1 MIEFEHVYKSY
12 SDTKAVLTDVSLKLE
27 TGELFTLIGSSGCG
41 KTTLLKTI
49 NKLNTFEQ
57 GELRIDG
64 RRVQDIGTA
73 ELSGLIGYVVQEGGL
88 FPHLT
93 VGENIAL
100 IMKSSHIP
108 AEKIRERVWELLELV
123 NLEPEIYRN
132 KYPAQL
138 SGGQR
143 QRVGVA
149 RAFAM
154 DPGIILMDEPFSALD
169 PLTRSELQDE
179 VVRLQKK
186 YKKTVVFVTHD
197 MDEAIK
203 IATRICFLYNGRVI
217 QCDTPENILKN
228 PSNDYIRNFIGENR
242 LWHNPEFIRV
252 KDIMRKRPFTISRE
266 RTILQAM
273 QIMRQ
278 NNIDSLLVTG
288 EKNRFLGMIWMD
300 SLKNVT
306 DYDKSVSNYIS
317 DDYLSVREEDSF
329 RNVLSMLKIRNY
341 GHHFGIIPVLGE
353 ERELRGYLTKS
364 SLLAVLS
371 RQFIPEQSELEGGA
385 AS

>member
-1 MIEFEHVYKSY
+1 M
-12 SDTKAVLTDVSLKLE
+12 
-27 TGELFTLIGSSGCG
+27 
-41 KTTLLKTI
+41 
-49 NKLNTFEQ
+49 
-57 GELRIDG
+57 
-64 RRVQDIGTA
+64 
-73 ELSGLIGYVVQEGGL
+73 VQEGGL

-242 LWHNPEFIRV
+242 LWLNPEFIQG
-252 KDIMRKRPFTISRE
+252 KRYNEETSIHNFEGTD
-266 RTILQAM
+266 
-273 QIMRQ
+273 
-278 NNIDSLLVTG
+278 DSSG
-288 EKNRFLGMIWMD
+288 NA
-300 SLKNVT
+300 
-306 DYDKSVSNYIS
+306 DYETEQY
-317 DDYLSVREEDSF
+317 
-329 RNVLSMLKIRNY
+329 
-341 GHHFGIIPVLGE
+341 
-353 ERELRGYLTKS
+353 
-364 SLLAVLS
+364 
-371 RQFIPEQSELEGGA
+371 RQFIGNRGKEPVPGDDLDGFPQERNGLR
-385 AS
+385 

>member
-12 SDTKAVLTDVSLKLE
+12 SDTKAVLTDVSLKIE

-154 DPGIILMDEPFSALD
+154 DPGIILMDEPFFRPGSVD
-169 PLTRSELQDE
+169 QER
-179 VVRLQKK
+179 
-186 YKKTVVFVTHD
+186 
-197 MDEAIK
+197 
-203 IATRICFLYNGRVI
+203 IAG
-217 QCDTPENILKN
+217 
-228 PSNDYIRNFIGENR
+228 
-242 LWHNPEFIRV
+242 
-252 KDIMRKRPFTISRE
+252 
-266 RTILQAM
+266 
-273 QIMRQ
+273 
-278 NNIDSLLVTG
+278 
-288 EKNRFLGMIWMD
+288 
-300 SLKNVT
+300 
-306 DYDKSVSNYIS
+306 
-317 DDYLSVREEDSF
+317 
-329 RNVLSMLKIRNY
+329 
-341 GHHFGIIPVLGE
+341 
-353 ERELRGYLTKS
+353 
-364 SLLAVLS
+364 
-371 RQFIPEQSELEGGA
+371 
-385 AS
+385 